1 MATEYVSELGDKLS
15 TSNTAENLPGHIK
28 VISAPN
34 YMRVD
39 NGVVTNPSLQTAL
52 DGKAA
57 SSHNHDSRYYTE
69 TEVDTKLNDKAASN
83 HTHDLTITPVV
94 PPSGTHIYDI
104 YPGTSLEVTAGGS
117 SKFVR
122 VVEPTESYS
131 STIKYWEPNGNGQ
144 FQGQH
149 RYCPESRTLYEWVG
163 DRWIPLNNTHHRL
176 IVQIKNLKINPS
188 ESMLYPRNVVCDKT
202 DYTGSGS
209 SIVFKPVDPYMM
221 AWWYN
226 RGDSFELGR
235 EVSYD
240 PWGDGYP
247 TWITEFQFSQDGEYK
262 YFCSNMNSVRYQ
274 NGELVSKWCNYITDY
289 SSGTAVKY
297 LEFQSW

>member
-1 MATEYVSELGDKLS
+1 MAQEFISEIGDKLGVQGV
-15 TSNTAENLPGHIK
+15 SNADGAHVKT
-28 VISAPN
+28 ISAE
-34 YMRVD
+34 YYKRTE
-39 NGVVTNPSLQTAL
+39 NGTVTNELLQEAL

-57 SSHNHDSRYYTE
+57 SSH
-69 TEVDTKLNDKAASN
+69 
-83 HTHDLTITPVV
+83 THNFTITPVV
-94 PPSGTHIYDI
+94 PPSGTTIYDI
-104 YPGTSLEVTAGGS
+104 YPGTTLEVTAGGS
-117 SKFVR
+117 SKHIR

-131 STIKYWEPNGNGQ
+131 STIKYWEPTGNGQ

-176 IVQIKNLKINPS
+176 IVQIKYLKIS
-188 ESMLYPRNVVCDKT
+188 QSDSSLYPRNVVCDKT

-221 AWWYN
+221 AWWHN

-240 PWGDGYP
+240 PWGDSYP
-247 TWITEFQFSQDGEYK
+247 TWITEFQFTQDSGDDR
-262 YFCSNMNSVRYQ
+262 YFCSNMNSVRYV
-274 NGELVSKWCNYITDY
+274 NGEFTSKWCNYITDY
-289 SSGTAVKY
+289 STGTAVKY

>member
-1 MATEYVSELGDKLS
+1 MAQEFVSEIGDRLS
-15 TSNTAENLPGHIK
+15 EGLSNTEGAHVK
-28 VISAPN
+28 TISAE
-34 YMRVD
+34 YYKRTA
-39 NGVVTNPSLQTAL
+39 NGTVTNELIQEAL

-57 SSHNHDSRYYTE
+57 G
-69 TEVDTKLNDKAASN
+69 N
-83 HTHDLTITPVV
+83 HTHSLGITPVT
-94 PPSGTHIYDI
+94 PPSGTLIYDL
-104 YPGTSLEVTAGGS
+104 YPGSTYQVTAGGNS
-117 SKFVR
+117 NHIR

-149 RYCPESRTLYEWVG
+149 KYCPESRTLYEWVG

-176 IVQIKNLKINPS
+176 IIQIKNLKINPS

-202 DYTGSGS
+202 DFTGSGS

-247 TWITEFQFSQDGEYK
+247 TWITEFQFSQDSGDDRY
-262 YFCSNMNSVRYQ
+262 YCTNMNSVRY
-274 NGELVSKWCNYITDY
+274 NAATGELVSKWCNYITDY
-289 SSGTAVKY
+289 SSGSAVKY

>member
-1 MATEYVSELGDKLS
+1 MAQEFVSEIGDRLS
-15 TSNTAENLPGHIK
+15 EGLSNTEGAHVK
-28 VISAPN
+28 TISAEF
-34 YMRVD
+34 YKRTM
-39 NGVVTNPSLQTAL
+39 NGTVTNELIQEAL

-57 SSHNHDSRYYTE
+57 G
-69 TEVDTKLNDKAASN
+69 N
-83 HTHDLTITPVV
+83 HTHSLGITPVT

-104 YPGTSLEVTAGGS
+104 YPGSTYQVTAGGS
-117 SKFVR
+117 SNHIR

-149 RYCPESRTLYEWVG
+149 KYCPESRTLYEWVG

-176 IVQIKNLKINPS
+176 IVQIKYLKISPS
-188 ESMLYPRNVVCDKT
+188 ESILYPRNIVCDKT
-202 DYTGSGS
+202 DFTGTGMST
-209 SIVFKPVDPYMM
+209 VFKPVDPYMM

-235 EVSYD
+235 EVSTD

-247 TWITEFQFSQDGEYK
+247 TWITEFQFGQDSGDDRY
-262 YFCSNMNSVRYQ
+262 YCTNMNSVRY
-274 NGELVSKWCNYITDY
+274 NAATGELTSKWCNYITDY
-289 SSGTAVKY
+289 STGSAVKY
-297 LEFQSW
+297 LEFQQW

>member
-1 MATEYVSELGDKLS
+1 MAQSFVAEIGDRLGGDGVENTVGEHVKILS
-15 TSNTAENLPGHIK
+15 PKYYQRT
-28 VISAPN
+28 
-34 YMRVD
+34 D
-39 NGVVTNPSLQTAL
+39 NGVVSNPSLQTAL

-57 SSHNHDSRYYTE
+57 SD
-69 TEVDTKLNDKAASN
+69 
-83 HTHDLTITPVV
+83 HTHTLSITPVT

-104 YPGTSLEVTAGGS
+104 YPGSTYQVTAGGNS
-117 SKFVR
+117 NHIR

-149 RYCPESRTLYEWVG
+149 KYCPESRTLYEWVV

-176 IVQIKNLKINPS
+176 IVQIKYLKINPS
-188 ESMLYPRNVVCDKT
+188 ESTLYPRNVVCDKT
-202 DYTGSGS
+202 DFTGSGMS
-209 SIVFKPVDPYMM
+209 TVFKPVDPYMM

-235 EVSYD
+235 EVSTD

-247 TWITEFQFSQDGEYK
+247 TWITEFQFGKDSGDDRY
-262 YFCSNMNSVRYQ
+262 YCTNMNSVRYDSTTG
-274 NGELVSKWCNYITDY
+274 NLISKWCNYITDY
-289 SSGTAVKY
+289 STGSAVKY
-297 LEFQSW
+297 LEFQQW